1 MKRVMARMESEKESQ
16 TTKYQDPEQW
26 RGCFKD
32 YVKFANKMQSVSESD
47 SFNLFIIGVIIAAGI
62 VVGFQTYASN
72 DPVYFCASAMP
83 PRLKRCTDATGACVF
98 FSLLLLLLLFAFVFF
113 FLPHHTARLVSNE
126 ARERGRNVFFVLF
139 YIFLLKYLRRAFA
152 TVSRLNISSPWS
164 LSSFSL
170 SLSPLSLSSPSNQH
184 IF

>member
-1 MKRVMARMESEKESQ
+1 MAAAAIAAKAAINRKIAKQKKADIAAALAAGLDPEEEFMKRVMARMESEKESQ

-113 FLPHHTARLVSNE
+113 FFYLITLHVLFQTRLANE
-126 ARERGRNVFFVLF
+126 AATYFLFCFIFFC
-139 YIFLLKYLRRAFA
+139 
-152 TVSRLNISSPWS
+152 
-164 LSSFSL
+164 
-170 SLSPLSLSSPSNQH
+170 
-184 IF
+184 

>member
-62 VVGFQTYASN
+62 VVGFQTYAIN
-72 DPVYFCASAMP
+72 DPVYFCAAAMP
-83 PRLKRCTDATGACVF
+83 PRLKRCTDATCACS
-98 FSLLLLLLLFAFVFF
+98 FSLLLLFVVIHFLFFTSSLHVFR
-113 FLPHHTARLVSNE
+113 TRLANE
-126 ARERGRNVFFVLF
+126 ARPQRIFCFVLYF
-139 YIFLLKYLRRAFA
+139 FLKYLRRAFA
-152 TVSRLNISSPWS
+152 TVSHLNLSSP
-164 LSSFSL
+164 FFL
-170 SLSPLSLSSPSNQH
+170 SLFLSLPLSPPLSLSSSSNQH

>member
-62 VVGFQTYASN
+62 VVGFQTYAIN
-72 DPVYFCASAMP
+72 DPVYFCAAAMP
-83 PRLKRCTDATGACVF
+83 PRLKRCTDATCAC
-98 FSLLLLLLLFAFVFF
+98 FF
-113 FLPHHTARLVSNE
+113 FFVVVVCCHSFFIFYLITTRLSNE
-126 ARERGRNVFFVLF
+126 ARVTRRGRNVFFVLF
-139 YIFLLKYLRRAFA
+139 YIFLKYLRRAFA
-152 TVSRLNISSPWS
+152 TVSHLNLSSP
-164 LSSFSL
+164 FFL
-170 SLSPLSLSSPSNQH
+170 SLFLSLPLSPPLSLSSSSNQH